1 MLELNRSLLNYISMR
16 TLINII
22 IAIPTIALTLYVT
35 YVVGRIV
42 QNNSDQ
48 VMTTVTPYVLWIIE
62 AGIIGLIVVVVI
74 SVIIAVIKIAKR
86 LM

>member
-1 MLELNRSLLNYISMR
+1 MR